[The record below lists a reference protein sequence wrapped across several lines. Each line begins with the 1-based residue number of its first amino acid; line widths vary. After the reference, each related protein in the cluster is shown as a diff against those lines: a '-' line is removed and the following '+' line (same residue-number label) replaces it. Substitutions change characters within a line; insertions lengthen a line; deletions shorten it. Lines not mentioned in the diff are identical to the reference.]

1 MTIMEKRKVSH
12 QATHVNTLSGCTN
25 HALADLSRIVD
36 VTPNGQMSGVG
47 QQAAFVTRTVAIG
60 GASPYEGLDLDVT
73 VTPAFPLLLT
83 RRTRRPQGP
92 PLAETSQRS
101 EQEWEQMKPIIHR
114 MYLGEGKTLDDV
126 MSTMSLVY
134 HFQAR

>member
-1 MTIMEKRKVSH
+1 
-12 QATHVNTLSGCTN
+12 
-25 HALADLSRIVD
+25 
-36 VTPNGQMSGVG
+36 MSGVG
-47 QQAAFVTRTVAIG
+47 QQAAFVPRTVTVA
-60 GASPYEGLDLDVT
+60 GASPYEGLDLDVIL
-73 VTPAFPLLLT
+73 TPAFPMVLT
-83 RRTRRPQGP
+83 HRTRRPQGP
-92 PLAETSQRS
+92 PLADTSQCS

>member
-1 MTIMEKRKVSH
+1 MRSS
-12 QATHVNTLSGCTN
+12 LSRITGAGCTN

-36 VTPNGQMSGVG
+36 VTPNSQMSGVG
-47 QQAAFVTRTVAIG
+47 QQAAFVTRTVTIG
-60 GASPYEGLDLDVT
+60 GASASEGLDIDVT
-73 VTPAFPLLLT
+73 ITPAFPLILT
-83 RRTRRPQGP
+83 RRTRHPQGP
-92 PLAETSQRS
+92 PLADTSQCS